1 MTLRLDIRD
10 RRLKGGRLS
19 ISAATDK
26 RVVQRKREAA
36 IRTLLERGEADVV
49 ERLRTGEVHISTIE
63 RAVREG
69 DYDSLRRQSGVVLTV
84 GALCSRVLRIVA
96 ATQSE
101 GTLKQYRVAERHLLA
116 AFGADEDVA
125 SIGRDEVR
133 DFLYR
138 ERKQNGRKQ
147 QAKPWSPRTQV
158 QQVALIGRMWREAI
172 DFEAAEAEKN
182 NARPRLVR
190 NPWREVE
197 TPEVRPT
204 RVVFLRP
211 AQWREL
217 ARTVAGTH
225 VAAPLAIGCL
235 AGLRL
240 SETIHLRTDID
251 VDMKQRRLHVQP
263 REGEF
268 PWKPKRWR
276 SVRTLRI
283 GGELERI
290 IADHVSAGFAGYRYL
305 TRIEGRD
312 RPMSAMT
319 LESWTKAAFTAAGI
333 KYGRTGDGLTYHSLR
348 HSFASWLVQ
357 RDVQLKK
364 VAELLGDT
372 VNAVERSY
380 AHLLPHDLDRAIDL
394 VDDIARS
401 GE

>member
-1 MTLRLDIRD
+1 MTLRIDIRSK
-10 RRLKGGRLS
+10 RLKGGRLS
-19 ISAATDK
+19 VSAATKSKASRTK
-26 RVVQRKREAA
+26 RKAA
-36 IRTLLERGEADVV
+36 ILTLIERGDIDVV

-69 DYDSLRRQSGVVLTV
+69 DYDSLRRESGVVLTV
-84 GALCSRVLRIVA
+84 GALCDRVLRIVA
-96 ATQSE
+96 ATQAE
-101 GTLKQYRVAERHLLA
+101 GTLKQYRVAESHLLA
-116 AFGADEDVA
+116 AFGRDRDVA
-125 SIGRDEVR
+125 TIDRDAVR
-133 DFLYR
+133 DFLYE
-138 ERKQNGRKQ
+138 ERRLNGKKSPKQ
-147 QAKPWSPRTQV
+147 PWSPRTQA
-158 QQVALIGRMWREAI
+158 QAVALIGRMWREAI
-172 DFEAAEAEKN
+172 EFEAAEAEKN

-211 AQWREL
+211 TQWRTL
-217 ARTVAGTH
+217 ARKVAGTH

-240 SETIHLRTDID
+240 RETINLRTDVD
-251 VDMKQRRLHVQP
+251 VDMKRRRLHVQP

-290 IADHVSAGFAGYRYL
+290 LEAHIDEGFAGERYL
-305 TRIEGRD
+305 LRTEGQD
-312 RPMSAMT
+312 RPMHAST
-319 LESWTKAAFTAAGI
+319 LEAWTKDAFRAAGI

-372 VNAVERSY
+372 VSAVEKTY

-394 VDDIARS
+394 VDDIARE